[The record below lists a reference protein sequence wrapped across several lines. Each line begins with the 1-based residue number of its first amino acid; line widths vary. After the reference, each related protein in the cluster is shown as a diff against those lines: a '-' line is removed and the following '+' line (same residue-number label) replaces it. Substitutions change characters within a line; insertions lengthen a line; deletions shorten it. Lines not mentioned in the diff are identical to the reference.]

1 MNLLYRDKQFY
12 KFSLYGFLKNLRFFE
27 PFLILFF
34 LEKGFSFFQI
44 GILISIREISNYI
57 LEIPTGFIAD
67 IKGRK
72 VSMLFSMI
80 SYIFS
85 FLLFFFSGK
94 FFLMIIAMIIFAL
107 GEAFRTGTHKAL
119 ILSYLRINNHLDKKT
134 EYYGKTRSFSQFGS
148 AINALVAAGL
158 VFYTGKYSII
168 FLASIIPYILNFF
181 NLLSYP
187 NYLDSEIIKKT
198 KREFLKDFL
207 SLFKKQESRS
217 GILNASIFDSFFKTS
232 KEYLQPI
239 LVTMTLSIPLLKDYD
254 IQTRSSVLI
263 GIVYFF
269 LFLLTSFASSNS
281 EKVCSRF
288 KSKEHFLNLSYISGG
303 IFLILIWIFLNL
315 NVEYL
320 SVIIFILLYILYNL
334 RRPVNVSYLSEKF
347 PRELMASGLSLE
359 SQMRMIFISI
369 LAPLMGYLVDNF
381 GMPNSFLII
390 GIIMIPLIFFSN
402 IKE

>member
-44 GILISIREISNYI
+44 GLLISIREISNYI
-57 LEIPTGFIAD
+57 LEIPTGFVAD

-72 VSMLFSMI
+72 KSMLFSMI

-85 FLLFFFSGK
+85 FLIFFFFNS
-94 FFLMIIAMIIFAL
+94 FPLMIIAMIVFAL
-107 GEAFRTGTHKAL
+107 GEAFRSGTHKAL
-119 ILSYLRINNHLDKKT
+119 ILSYLEKNNSLDKRT
-134 EYYGKTRSFSQFGS
+134 EYYGKTRSFSQIGS
-148 AINALVAAGL
+148 AFNALIAAGL

-168 FLASIIPYILNFF
+168 FIASVVPYILNFF

-187 NYLDSEIIKKT
+187 NYLDSKIKDKSR
-198 KREFLKDFL
+198 KEFFKDFF
-207 SLFKKQESRS
+207 SLFKLQDTRS

-239 LVTMTLSIPLLKDYD
+239 LVTIALSIPLLTEYD
-254 IQTRSSVLI
+254 TQTRSSVLI

-269 LFLLTSFASSNS
+269 LFLLTSLASRNS
-281 EKVCSRF
+281 KRASELFSDKG
-288 KSKEHFLNLSYISGG
+288 KFLNFTYLAGG
-303 IFLILIWIFLNL
+303 VFFILIWGVLNL
-315 NVEYL
+315 KFEYL
-320 SVIIFILLYILYNL
+320 SVAIFILFYILYNL

-347 PRELMASGLSLE
+347 PKELMASGLSLE
-359 SQMRMIFISI
+359 AQMRMIFISV
-369 LAPLMGYLVDNF
+369 LAPLMGFLVDNF
-381 GMPNSFLII
+381 GIPNSFLATGIAMMVLII
-390 GIIMIPLIFFSN
+390 FSR

>member
-72 VSMLFSMI
+72 VSMLFSMV

-134 EYYGKTRSFSQFGS
+134 EYYGKTRAFSQFGS
-148 AINALVAAGL
+148 AINALIAAGL

-198 KREFLKDFL
+198 KREFLKDFI

-217 GILNASIFDSFFKTS
+217 GIFNASIFDSFFKTS

-281 EKVCSRF
+281 EKVCSHF
-288 KSKEHFLNLSYISGG
+288 KSKEHFLNLSYLTGG